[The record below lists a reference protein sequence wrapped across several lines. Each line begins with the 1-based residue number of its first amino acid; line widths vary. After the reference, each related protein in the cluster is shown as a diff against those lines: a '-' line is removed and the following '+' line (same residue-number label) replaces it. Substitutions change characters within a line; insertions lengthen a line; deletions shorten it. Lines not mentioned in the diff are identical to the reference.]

1 MSKVKK
7 MRAPAEHAGGHGS
20 AHVKHRAWLLTPPW
34 ITVIALWI
42 LGVVLHAV
50 LAGNMIRLAWGVFGL
65 TIATVAV
72 GAATATIARPR
83 GQIIRVH
90 STVSVIAAGVW
101 LVVTSIAGVTS
112 IGVSLVGLLVG
123 AVLALIANVRQLLRG
138 QGDDS
143 GCNPAQGWADL
154 ADDIKTLRSRIRA
167 QRVEGATKKVTLQL
181 QPGATAQDAQQD
193 APRIASALGVPTAG
207 VRIAPDPDDASQ
219 VELSITPMDMLR
231 HTIHWPGPSAA
242 GQSIAEPLQLGN
254 YEDGQTL
261 ALRLPGIRG
270 RQTLSH
276 ILVVGMT
283 GAGKSELLQVLV
295 ADAGTR
301 TDVVIDYL
309 DVAGKAEQTVGP
321 IRPAIRQ
328 LVTDKA
334 EAKAYLKRK
343 LAEVPD
349 RSRALAAAGMREWAQ
364 GAPVPLEIVIIDE
377 GASLVAGSGDFV
389 EMARVLRSVGVV
401 LVLAIQRA
409 TFDQMPTS
417 ARENFGTVL
426 CFGVHSTESARVALS
441 DETRDAGAVPETWR
455 NHRPGYLYCEAPGID
470 QERFAVPA
478 RAYLADAD
486 DVERILVEAAPL
498 RHPAAG
504 GAVVIAPPARS
515 DRALADAG
523 EPAEVVDEHD
533 VDLDDDE
540 ATPAYAP
547 PADLAADLATVD
559 PDADLADVPGAD
571 MAARIGPPERVPPL
585 SAAQAEAALDDFLG
599 AYREATDSAQF
610 RRCDLIAAGVLG
622 VVGRR
627 KSWLS
632 GALGRRVDAGIL
644 IDVTGDRADGIY
656 GWARM
661 LARAGTRDAA

>member
-1 MSKVKK
+1 MSSIKGKKV
-7 MRAPAEHAGGHGS
+7 PAAAGHAGGRG
-20 AHVKHRAWLLTPPW
+20 ADHVKHRAWLLTPPW
-34 ITVIALWI
+34 ITVVALWI
-42 LGVVLHAV
+42 CGVVLHTT
-50 LAGNMIRLAWGVFGL
+50 LSGSMIKLAWAVFGL

-72 GAATATIARPR
+72 TWATATISRPR
-83 GQIIRVH
+83 GPVIRAH
-90 STVSVIAAGVW
+90 STMSVAAAGIW
-101 LVVTSIAGVTS
+101 LVVATIAGVS
-112 IGVSLVGLLVG
+112 PAGVSLVGLLVG
-123 AVLALIANVRQLLRG
+123 AVLAVIANVRQLLRG
-138 QGDDS
+138 NGEDS
-143 GCNPAQGWADL
+143 GHTVAQSWADL
-154 ADDIKTLRSRIRA
+154 ATEVKTLRATIA
-167 QRVEGATKKVTLQL
+167 GQRVEGATKKVTLKL

-193 APRIASALGVPTAG
+193 APRIASALGVPAAG
-207 VRIAPDPDDASQ
+207 VRIAPDPDDASR

-242 GQSIAEPLQLGN
+242 GRSIAEPLQLGV

-261 ALRLPGIRG
+261 ALRLPGVRG
-270 RQTLSH
+270 KQTLSH

-301 TDVVIDYL
+301 ADVVIDYL
-309 DVAGKAEQTVGP
+309 DVAGKADQTVGP

-328 LVTDKA
+328 LITEKG

-343 LAEVPD
+343 LAEVPG
-349 RSRALAAAGMREWAQ
+349 RSQALAAAGMREWAP
-364 GAPVPLEIVIIDE
+364 GAAVPLEIVIIDE
-377 GASLVAGSGDFV
+377 GASLVSGSGDFV

-426 CFGVHSTESARVALS
+426 CFGVHSAESARVALS
-441 DETRDAGAVPETWR
+441 DETRDAGAYPESWR

-470 QERFAVPA
+470 RERFAVPA
-478 RAYLADAD
+478 RAYLASAD
-486 DVERILVEAAPL
+486 DVERILVEATSL

-504 GAVVIAPPARS
+504 GAIVAPAGRE
-515 DRALADAG
+515 LADAG
-523 EPAEVVDEHD
+523 EPAELVDD
-533 VDLDDDE
+533 QDDE
-540 ATPAYAP
+540 ATPAYTP
-547 PADLAADLATVD
+547 PGDLAAEVAAVD
-559 PDADLADVPGAD
+559 PDAELADVPGAD

-585 SAAQAEAALDDFLG
+585 SAAQAEAALDEFLA
-599 AYREATDSAQF
+599 AYRDATDGAQF
-610 RRCDLIAAGVLG
+610 RRCDLIAAGVLQ

-632 GALGRRVDAGIL
+632 GALGRRVDSGL
-644 IDVTGDRADGIY
+644 LVDVTGDRADGIY

-661 LARAGTRDAA
+661 LAGAGAGHAA